1 MSRCVPAKRQ
11 GWNTNDY
18 GVNSAQPAERGPDP
32 KPEASCFVTT
42 RWTVVLAAGQ
52 PGLPQAAQ
60 ALEEL
65 CATYWYPLYAYVRR
79 QGQSKEDAED
89 LVQGFFTRFLDK
101 NYLAGL
107 SHEKGK
113 FRAFL
118 LACLKH
124 FMANEWDRAARQ
136 KRGGQ
141 LQTLSLDWQHADS
154 RYHVDPADHLSPDKL
169 FDRTWAVVLLGRVL
183 ARLREEYVVSAKLA
197 VFEQLKPFI
206 TMGKSAIPYLQAA
219 DALGITEAA
228 ARVTVHRLR
237 RRYRELLRD
246 EVAQTLSH
254 PNQVEEEMRALLA
267 AFAD

>member
-1 MSRCVPAKRQ
+1 MHDEVSEMRSF
-11 GWNTNDY
+11 GTDSND
-18 GVNSAQPAERGPDP
+18 GVNPVQPTPRGPDP
-32 KPEASCFVTT
+32 KPAPSCFVTS

-79 QGQSKEDAED
+79 QGHSKEDAED
-89 LVQGFFTRFLDK
+89 LVQGFFSRFLDK

-136 KRGGQ
+136 KRGGH
-141 LQTLSLDWQHADS
+141 LQTLSLDWQQADS

-169 FDRTWAVVLLGRVL
+169 YDRAWAVVLLGRVL
-183 ARLREEYVVSAKLA
+183 ARLRDEYVLLGKLP
-197 VFEQLKPFI
+197 VFEQLKSFI
-206 TMGKSAIPYLQAA
+206 TMGKSAIPYLQAGN
-219 DALGITEAA
+219 ALGITEAA

-237 RRYRELLRD
+237 RRFRELLRD

-254 PNQVEEEMRALLA
+254 PGQVEEEMRALLS
-267 AFAD
+267 AFTD